1 MKLTVL
7 FLGLCACNE
16 DMRVMGW
23 LYIEF
28 ENY

>member
-1 MKLTVL
+1 MGLTIL
-7 FLGLCACNE
+7 FLGFCAYNE

-28 ENY
+28 EN